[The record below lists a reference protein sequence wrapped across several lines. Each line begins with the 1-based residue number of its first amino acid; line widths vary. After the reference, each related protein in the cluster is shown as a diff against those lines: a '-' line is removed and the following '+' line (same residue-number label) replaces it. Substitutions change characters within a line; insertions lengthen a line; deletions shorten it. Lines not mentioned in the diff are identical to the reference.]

1 MKKKLYISV
10 INVIACLGVVILH
23 ANGIFWQHPSGF
35 LWISAN
41 FLETFFYWSVP
52 LFFMI
57 TGATLI
63 DYNKRYSTTAFFSEA
78 DQKDS
83 CAILILEYSS
93 TIF

>member
-1 MKKKLYISV
+1 MKKLYISV

-23 ANGIFWQHPSGF
+23 ANGIFWQHPSGL

-57 TGATLI
+57 TGVTLI
-63 DYNKRYSTTAFFSEA
+63 DYNKRYSTTVFFSV
-78 DQKDS
+78 DLKRQL
-83 CAILILEYSS
+83 CLFY
-93 TIF
+93 FGV